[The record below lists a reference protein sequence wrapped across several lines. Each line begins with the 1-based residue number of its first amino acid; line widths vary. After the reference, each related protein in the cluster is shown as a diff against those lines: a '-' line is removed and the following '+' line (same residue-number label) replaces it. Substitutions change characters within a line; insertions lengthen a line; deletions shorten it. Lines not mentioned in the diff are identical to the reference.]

1 MTEDISG
8 WMTVDLAPALARFRN
23 PPKRDLRLEVEELRI
38 RLREAE
44 ETASRHAML
53 LREGDHRI
61 KNSLQIVASLMN
73 LQASRETTQSAR
85 EALKAAGGRIMSVA
99 RIHDALQA
107 NAGTNAVN
115 LGDVLTTMCEA
126 LDVMAGDPGRIAV
139 VVDVETIDAP
149 VALAQPLALA
159 VNELVVNAL
168 RHAFPGNR
176 RGVVIVSVAHASDHL
191 CISVADDGVG
201 LPDGYAAGA
210 GYGIK
215 LVNMMARQ
223 LGGQLRIES
232 DQGSKFTICAPLE
245 CNAATGRIDHD
256 AIPA

>member
-8 WMTVDLAPALARFRN
+8 WMRVDPAPEPARFRN
-23 PPKRDLRLEVEELRI
+23 TPKRDLRLEVEELRK
-38 RLREAE
+38 RLRAAE
-44 ETASRHAML
+44 ETASRHAVL

-73 LQASRETTQSAR
+73 LQASRESTQSAR
-85 EALKAAGGRIMSVA
+85 DALQAAVGRILSVA

-107 NAGTNAVN
+107 SEGVNSVN
-115 LGDVLTTMCEA
+115 LGGVLKTMCEA
-126 LDVMAGDPGRIAV
+126 LQAMAGDPGRIGV
-139 VVDVETIDAP
+139 VVDVDAIDAP
-149 VALAQPLALA
+149 IALAQPLALA

-176 RGVVIVSVAHASDHL
+176 RGVVTVSVRLTDHL

-201 LPDGYAAGA
+201 LPEGYATGP

-223 LGGQLRIES
+223 IGGDLHIES
-232 DQGSKFTICAPLE
+232 DRGSKFRICAPLE
-245 CNAATGRIDHD
+245 RHSATGRIDQD
-256 AIPA
+256 GVPA